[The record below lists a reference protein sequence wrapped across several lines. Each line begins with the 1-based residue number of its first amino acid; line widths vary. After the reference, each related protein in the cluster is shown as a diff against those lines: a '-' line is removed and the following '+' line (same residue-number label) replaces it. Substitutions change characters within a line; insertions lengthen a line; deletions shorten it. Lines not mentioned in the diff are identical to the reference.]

1 MRYPNDG
8 KQTDAHREAPP
19 PGGEAQPARD
29 VPSLETVSPADLAR
43 ADECVRRCENEWRLA
58 GGVWA
63 DDARVADALHAARKR
78 QAELSAAQT
87 QSRRGFVLKYLAL
100 VNLFSRSGLTRY
112 GLGPILGYSAAAI
125 CALSIVASPYLFA
138 TLASAIRG
146 GMALSVATTVLLAVA
161 VLLLW
166 PTDDK
171 LASFQR
177 LEQARREAAG
187 RAEVLAPLAA
197 KAREDYEATSRVR
210 ELCERLRNARRDR
223 DAIAGLLK
231 SEKYQLT
238 RAEWR
243 HMRGVEFEQFLQR
256 VFELLG
262 FRVRS
267 TKASGD
273 QGADLVVSG
282 KGQNIAVQAKGYGD
296 SVGNHAVME
305 VVAGMAFYQ
314 CSSCAV
320 ITNSQFTRSAI
331 DLARATRCRL
341 IDGSQIR
348 DLIEGRIY

>member
-1 MRYPNDG
+1 
-8 KQTDAHREAPP
+8 
-19 PGGEAQPARD
+19 
-29 VPSLETVSPADLAR
+29 VPSLVTVSPADLAE
-43 ADECVRRCENEWRLA
+43 ADERVRRFELEWRMA
-58 GGVWA
+58 GGVWV
-63 DDARVADALHAARKR
+63 DDARVADALHAAGKR
-78 QAELSAAQT
+78 QSELSAAKT
-87 QSRRGFVLKYLAL
+87 QSRRGLAL
-100 VNLFSRSGLTRY
+100 RYLTLVHLFFRSGLTRY

-125 CALSIVASPYLFA
+125 CALSIVSSPFLFP

-146 GMALSVATTVLLAVA
+146 GMAMSVAATIPLAGA
-161 VLLLW
+161 VLFLW

-171 LASFQR
+171 LASYQR
-177 LEQARREAAG
+177 LEHARREAAG
-187 RAEVLAPLAA
+187 RAKALAPLAA

-210 ELCERLRNARRDR
+210 ELCDRLRKARRDR
-223 DAIAGLLK
+223 DEIAALLK
-231 SEKYQLT
+231 SEKYQLI

-243 HMRGVEFEQFLQR
+243 HMRGVEFEDFLQR

-262 FRVRS
+262 FRVQS
-267 TKASGD
+267 TKTSGD

-282 KGQNIAVQAKGYGD
+282 KGMNIAVQAKGYAE

-320 ITNSQFTRSAI
+320 ITNSQFTRNAI
-331 DLARATRCRL
+331 DLARANRCRL